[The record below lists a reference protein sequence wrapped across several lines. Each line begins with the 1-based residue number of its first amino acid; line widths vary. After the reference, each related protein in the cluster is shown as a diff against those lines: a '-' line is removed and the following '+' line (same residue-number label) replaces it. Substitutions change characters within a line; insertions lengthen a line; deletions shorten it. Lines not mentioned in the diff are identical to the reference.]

1 MTKLI
6 NFTEVNPISNKQNL
20 IIKSKIFSIIK
31 RRNFILGKSVN
42 EFENEFSK
50 LSKVKYSVGCASGTD
65 ALILSLMSL
74 NLKKEDEIIVPGMSY
89 ISTALSV
96 ILNNNKLVFVDID
109 DETGLISIDKVAR
122 KLTKKTKAI
131 IPVNL
136 YGQKV
141 DLKELRKVVGRK
153 IAIIEDS
160 AQSIFAYDCYDCV
173 NNKSKKCCKK
183 KMNEKYFDISCY
195 SFYPSKNLGA
205 YGDAGLIA
213 TNNKRIYKKL
223 LALRNLGSIKKN
235 KFTLIGKNSRLDT
248 IQAVV
253 LKNKINNVL
262 RWNDERRKI
271 SNIYDENFEKI
282 EEIKLTKTS
291 PGSSRHLYVIRTKK
305 RAKLKDYLI
314 KKKIMCQTHY
324 SYSLNQLNPFKK
336 LIKNYKLVN
345 SEKWSKECLSLPL
358 YPEMKKIQIN
368 KIVDEVKK
376 FFKVINI

>member
-1 MTKLI
+1 MSKLI

-20 IIKSKIFSIIK
+20 IIKNQIFSTIK
-31 RRNFILGKSVN
+31 KKDFILGKSVN
-42 EFENEFSK
+42 EFEKKFSK
-50 LSKVKYSVGCASGTD
+50 LSKIKYSVGCASGTD

-74 NLKKEDEIIVPGMSY
+74 NLKKGDEVIVPGMSY
-89 ISTALSV
+89 ISTGLSV
-96 ILNNNKLVFVDID
+96 ILNDNKLVFADID
-109 DETGLISIDKVAR
+109 NKTGLISIDKISK

-141 DLKELRKVVGRK
+141 DLKKIRKVVGST

-160 AQSIFAYDCYDCV
+160 AQSIFAYDCYNCS
-173 NNKSKKCCKK
+173 NNKSKNCCKK
-183 KMNEKYFDISCY
+183 KMNEKYSDISCY

-253 LKNKINNVL
+253 LKNKIKNTL

-271 SNIYDENFEKI
+271 SNIYDENLKKI

-305 RAKLKDYLI
+305 RDKLINYLM
-314 KKKIMCQTHY
+314 KKKILCQTHY
-324 SYSLNQLNPFKK
+324 SYSLNQLKPFKK
-336 LIKNYKLVN
+336 FISSQKLVN
-345 SEKWSKECLSLPL
+345 SEMWSKECLSLPL
-358 YPEMKKIQIN
+358 YPEMKKSQIY
-368 KIVDEVKK
+368 KIIYEVKK
-376 FFKVINI
+376 FFLN

>member
-141 DLKELRKVVGRK
+141 DLKKIRKVVGSK

-160 AQSIFAYDCYDCV
+160 AQSIFAYDCYNCS
-173 NNKSKKCCKK
+173 NNKSKNCCKK
-183 KMNEKYFDISCY
+183 KMNEKYSDISCY

-253 LKNKINNVL
+253 LKNKIKNAL

-271 SNIYDENFEKI
+271 SNIYDRNLRDI

-305 RAKLKDYLI
+305 RAKLIDYLI

-324 SYSLNQLNPFKK
+324 SYSLNQIKPFKK
-336 LIKNYKLVN
+336 LIKSQKLVN

-358 YPEMKKIQIN
+358 YPEIKKNQIY
-368 KIVDEVKK
+368 KIIDEVKK
-376 FFKVINI
+376 FFLK